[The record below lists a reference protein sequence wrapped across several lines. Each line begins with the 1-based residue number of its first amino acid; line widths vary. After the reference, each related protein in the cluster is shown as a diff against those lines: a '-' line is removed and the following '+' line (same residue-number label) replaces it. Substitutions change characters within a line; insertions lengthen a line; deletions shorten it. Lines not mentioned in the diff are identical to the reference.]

1 MSDVS
6 VSCSVLKRSRDSV
19 GLGVLLFSSVC
30 SSVIL
35 CLGLVGVVCGR
46 GAWVFM
52 FVMVWYVL

>member
-46 GAWVFM
+46 GA
-52 FVMVWYVL
+52 